1 MQDHPLKGSWWLIIL
16 RGICALLF
24 GVLAFVWPGLTLVAL
39 VTLFGAFAIANGIFS
54 LVTSIQLARG
64 TSGRGSLAF
73 HGVLSILAGVI
84 TFFYPGLTAVSL
96 VFVIAAWAII
106 TGIAEIV
113 FAVKLRKVLP
123 HEWLMILSGVLSVA
137 FGLLIV
143 AQPGVGALSIIWII
157 GAYAI
162 VYGVSLL
169 VGALWLKKFGS
180 EIKAGPGL
188 HGAGSPAH

>member
-1 MQDHPLKGSWWLIIL
+1 MQDLLKGSWWLIIL

-54 LVTSIQLARG
+54 LVTSIQLPKG
-64 TSGRGSLAF
+64 TGGPGSLAF

-84 TFFYPGLTAVSL
+84 TFSYPGLTAVSL
-96 VFVIAAWAII
+96 LFVIAAWAII
-106 TGIAEIV
+106 TGVAEII

-123 HEWLMILSGVLSVA
+123 HEWLMILSGVLSVV

-169 VGALWLKKFGS
+169 AGALWLKKFGS

>member
-1 MQDHPLKGSWWLIIL
+1 MKDLLKGSWWLIIL

-39 VTLFGAFAIANGIFS
+39 VALFGAFAIANGIFS
-54 LVTSIQLARG
+54 LMTSIQLPGG

-106 TGIAEIV
+106 TGVAEIV
-113 FAVKLRKVLP
+113 FAVKLRHVLP
-123 HEWLMILSGVLSVA
+123 HEWLLILSGVLSVV
-137 FGLLIV
+137 FGFLIV
-143 AQPGVGALSIIWII
+143 AQPGAGALSIIWII
-157 GAYAI
+157 GAYAV

-169 VGALWLKKFGS
+169 AGALWLKKVGG
-180 EIKAGPGL
+180 EIKAV
-188 HGAGSPAH
+188 PA

>member
-1 MQDHPLKGSWWLIIL
+1 MQDLLKGSWWLIIL

-84 TFFYPGLTAVSL
+84 TFSYPGLTAVSL
-96 VFVIAAWAII
+96 LFVIAAWAII
-106 TGIAEIV
+106 TGVAEII

-123 HEWLMILSGVLSVA
+123 HEWLMILSGVLSVV
-137 FGLLIV
+137 FGALIV

-169 VGALWLKKFGS
+169 AGALWLKKFGS